1 MLLTLSADSH
11 ADYQNH
17 FVTLFSQYISDP
29 FSISKNTW
37 KIIIKLWHLD
47 LSRTD
52 ELLED
57 TFSKYGPPPRLPSN
71 MLRSYLLSILLK
83 VSSITKWVELLKNC
97 PLYTIISGFE
107 PGDVPGIGTFYDF
120 FGRCWNSDSNNLSP
134 KERYKKQKTPKG
146 KKHGE
151 KTPNIKDTTAYKLI
165 RYFKSH
171 HQENPDKHPVGLI
184 FRLYKEQFLDVSVKK
199 GLINPSRLSVAG
211 DGTPIR
217 TQARIRYQKICDC
230 YKKHGILHCNCKRK
244 FSQPDCN
251 IGWDS
256 SRDCYFNGYHLY
268 MYVASDSDNDL
279 PVFPLLERASR
290 HDMLSFLH
298 SFFKMRRWM
307 PEFNVT
313 KILLDA
319 AHDADAVYRYFL
331 KEGITPFIDLNKG
344 NTGKRIYMDTFTV
357 NADGV
362 PVCRKG
368 LKMHSYGSEPDRN
381 RHKWRCPL
389 AGKDGCKCDEPC
401 SDSAYGRVVYTKTKD
416 NPRIFNTPAR
426 DTKAWK
432 DEYAKRTSVERSN
445 KREKEDYQLENGR
458 HRSTKMWYCRL
469 YAIMMC
475 QHLDAWEVPDTDN
488 FQSETLDLTV

>member
-1 MLLTLSADSH
+1 
-11 ADYQNH
+11 
-17 FVTLFSQYISDP
+17 
-29 FSISKNTW
+29 
-37 KIIIKLWHLD
+37 
-47 LSRTD
+47 
-52 ELLED
+52 
-57 TFSKYGPPPRLPSN
+57 

-97 PLYTIISGFE
+97 PLYAIISGFE

-256 SRDCYFNGYHLY
+256 HRNHHYFGYDLY
-268 MYVASDSDNDL
+268 MLTASDSESDL
-279 PVFPLLERASR
+279 PVFPILGPASR
-290 HDMLSFLH
+290 HDSHGFLY
-298 SFFKMRRWM
+298 
-307 PEFNVT
+307 N
-313 KILLDA
+313 
-319 AHDADAVYRYFL
+319 Y
-331 KEGITPFIDLNKG
+331 ITPFIDLNKG

-488 FQSETLDLTV
+488 FQSETLD